1 VKQYGRRPRSIRSL
15 FAEAGPDG
23 RALPAAQI
31 VAAAPGVIEQICR
44 HGLPGKE
51 NIRQFTNSRRI
62 AIAISTP
69 FIPGITIRSR
79 GMPSGTA
86 ARAGETVRNASSSI
100 WAQLLLSAAL
110 GLTAGSRP
118 PRLGA
123 MKTGDDNQSV
133 KMPSS
138 LLAEIQAA
146 ADEEHRTSDELV
158 REAVERYLEDRRW
171 QRLLAYGEQQA
182 RSLGLTD
189 ADVPRLIEEYRQEQR
204 QSR

>member
-1 VKQYGRRPRSIRSL
+1 
-15 FAEAGPDG
+15 
-23 RALPAAQI
+23 
-31 VAAAPGVIEQICR
+31 
-44 HGLPGKE
+44 
-51 NIRQFTNSRRI
+51 
-62 AIAISTP
+62 
-69 FIPGITIRSR
+69 
-79 GMPSGTA
+79 
-86 ARAGETVRNASSSI
+86 
-100 WAQLLLSAAL
+100 
-110 GLTAGSRP
+110 
-118 PRLGA
+118 
-123 MKTGDDNQSV
+123 MKTGDDSQSV